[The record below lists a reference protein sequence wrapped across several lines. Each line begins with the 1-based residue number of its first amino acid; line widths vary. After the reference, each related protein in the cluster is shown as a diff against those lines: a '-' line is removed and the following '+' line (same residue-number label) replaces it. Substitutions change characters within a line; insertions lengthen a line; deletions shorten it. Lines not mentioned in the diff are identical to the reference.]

1 MDEDMYT
8 TKDMQ
13 ALADDMAT
21 ALREWGKGRIRAL
34 VDSRPGL
41 AAVSPYMERGVDNWV
56 ARERGRIGDM
66 VGNAAMFIA
75 DGDGNINADTVM
87 EDLLGMFRNMPRRQA
102 AIGVFEVEY
111 GKGEVCVTIPHDP
124 LLDIILGDLGQVR
137 LTADDLEGLREEMR
151 KAREGRGQIRD

>member
-1 MDEDMYT
+1 MDERTYT
-8 TKDMQ
+8 TRDMQ

-21 ALREWGKGRIRAL
+21 ALREWGKGRIRDLAGG
-34 VDSRPGL
+34 RPGL
-41 AAVSPYMERGVDNWV
+41 AAVSPYMERGLDNWV
-56 ARERGRIGDM
+56 ARERGRLGDM
-66 VGNAAMFIA
+66 VDKAAMFIA

-87 EDLLGMFRNMPRRQA
+87 EDLLGMFRNMPKRQA
-102 AIGVFEVEY
+102 TVGVFEVEY

-151 KAREGRGQIRD
+151 KAGKGRAAID